1 MWWEIKLNSKRLK
14 KMIEEELDFY
24 QRGYRDI
31 FTLIALGR
39 AYMYLGEY
47 EEGRKYMLKCIEKS
61 WEIVEEARVKYGY
74 ESASV
79 ALNIARTAKY
89 RRWIG
94 ELEQMKE
101 EFAEASRIFGRVY
114 EKKREEGSVLALRP
128 WGHPDFYVLWA
139 TAEYYTGNLQKAVE
153 IKRLMEGR
161 RGVIPGGFAECIL
174 KKDPEGIKK
183 IMSNIIGVIKEEKIP
198 PHGDELVDDPWHWYE
213 EGKKILGFPSIFDVY
228 DKTPPIF
235 NYSEFENG

>member
-31 FTLIALGR
+31 STLIALGR

-61 WEIVEEARVKYGY
+61 WEIVEKARVKYGY

-101 EFAEASRIFGRVY
+101 EFAEASRIFSRVY

-174 KKDPEGIKK
+174 KGDPEGIKK
-183 IMSNIIGVIKEEKIP
+183 IISNIISVIKEEKMP
-198 PHGDELVDDPWHWYE
+198 PDEDELVDDPWHWYE
-213 EGKKILGFPSIFDVY
+213 EGKKILGLPSIFDVY